1 MSLSELDER
10 LMHPALAL
18 ADKARGLTSPNPLVG
33 AFVVR
38 DGVVVGEGFHAKA
51 GTPHAERLALAA
63 AGEAA
68 RGATLYVT
76 LEPCVHQGR
85 TPPCVP
91 AVLEAGIRRV
101 VVAVLDPNPRVSGAG
116 VAALRQA
123 GLEVSAGCLEEEAR
137 RLNRPFFTW
146 VTERRP
152 FVTLKVA
159 MSLDGKIA
167 GWDRSSRWITGE
179 AARREGHRLRSEA
192 DAIAVGIST
201 ILADD
206 PELTVRLEPA
216 WPREPYRVV
225 VDSHGR
231 TPVTARVIAAGRPE
245 RTLIAV
251 TESAPG
257 DRLRALEAAGSQVLR
272 LPSRDG
278 RVDLNAL
285 MADLAQREVTALLLE
300 GGGELN
306 AGFLEAGLVDR
317 VLVFVAPMLLGGRQS
332 PTPLEGPGR
341 GLKEAFR
348 LTGMTVRAMGED
360 LLIEGDIARG
370 DKDVHWHH

>member
-1 MSLSELDER
+1 MLLSPLDES
-10 LMHPALAL
+10 LMHRALAL
-18 ADKARGLTSPNPLVG
+18 ADRARGLTSPNPLVG
-33 AFVVR
+33 ALVVR
-38 DGVVVGEGFHAKA
+38 DGVVIGEGFHLRA
-51 GTPHAERLALAA
+51 GAPHAERLALAV

-85 TPPCVP
+85 TPACVP
-91 AVLEAGIRRV
+91 AIVEAGIRRV
-101 VVAVLDPNPRVSGAG
+101 VAAVRDPDPRVSGAG
-116 VAALRQA
+116 LAALGQA
-123 GLEVSAGCLEEEAR
+123 GLEVSVGCLEEEAR
-137 RLNRPFFTW
+137 RLNQPFFTW
-146 VTERRP
+146 ITAGRP

-179 AARREGHRLRSEA
+179 EARRETHRLRSQA
-192 DAIAVGIST
+192 DAIAVGIAT
-201 ILADD
+201 VLADD

-231 TPVTARVIAAGRPE
+231 TPTSSRVLAAGSPE

-251 TESAPG
+251 IESAPG
-257 DRLRALEAAGSQVLR
+257 DRLRALEASGAQVLR

-278 RVDLNAL
+278 RVDLGAL
-285 MADLAQREVTALLLE
+285 MADLARREVTALLLE

-317 VLVFVAPMLLGGRQS
+317 VLVFVAPMLLGGRDA

-341 GLKEAFR
+341 GLKDAFR
-348 LTGMTVRAMGED
+348 LARMTVKPVGED
-360 LLIEGDIARG
+360 LLIEGDIARENE
-370 DKDVHWHH
+370 DVHGDR

>member
-1 MSLSELDER
+1 MPLSALDES
-10 LMHPALAL
+10 LMHRALAL
-18 ADKARGLTSPNPLVG
+18 AECARGLTSPNPLVG
-33 AFVVR
+33 ALVVR
-38 DGVVVGEGFHAKA
+38 DGVIVGEGFHLRA
-51 GTPHAERLALAA
+51 GAPHAESLALAV

-76 LEPCVHQGR
+76 LEPCVHEGR

-91 AVLEAGIRRV
+91 AIVEAGIRRV
-101 VVAVLDPNPRVSGAG
+101 VAAVGDPNPRVAGAG
-116 VAALRQA
+116 LAALGQA
-123 GLEVSAGCLEEEAR
+123 GLEVSVGCLEEEAR
-137 RLNRPFFTW
+137 RLNQPFFTW
-146 VTERRP
+146 ITAGRP

-179 AARREGHRLRSEA
+179 EARRETHRLRSQA

-201 ILADD
+201 VLADD

-231 TPVTARVIAAGRPE
+231 TPTTSRVLAAGSPE

-251 TESAPG
+251 TESAPE
-257 DRLRALEAAGSQVLR
+257 DRLRALEASGARVLR
-272 LPSRDG
+272 LPARDG
-278 RVDLNAL
+278 RVDLGAL

-317 VLVFVAPMLLGGRQS
+317 VAVFVAPMLLGGRDA
-332 PTPLEGPGR
+332 PTPLGGPGR

-348 LTGMTVRAMGED
+348 LARMTVKPVGED
-360 LLIEGDIARG
+360 LLVEGDIARENE
-370 DKDVHWHH
+370 DVHGHR

>member
-1 MSLSELDER
+1 MSFSELDRE
-10 LMHPALAL
+10 LMKRALAL
-18 ADKARGLTSPNPLVG
+18 AETARGLTSPNPLVG
-33 AFVVR
+33 ALVVR
-38 DGVVVGEGFHAKA
+38 DGAVVGEAHHPRA
-51 GTPHAERLALAA
+51 GAAHAERLALAG

-76 LEPCVHQGR
+76 LEPCVHHGR

-91 AVLEAGIRRV
+91 AIVEAGVRRV
-101 VVAVLDPNPRVSGAG
+101 VVAVGDPNPRVAG
-116 VAALRQA
+116 A
-123 GLEVSAGCLEEEAR
+123 GLEALRRAGISVSVGCLEEEAR

-146 VTERRP
+146 IKEQRP

-159 MSLDGKIA
+159 MTLDGKIA

-179 AARREGHRLRSEA
+179 AARREVHRLRSEA
-192 DAIAVGIST
+192 DAIAVGVAT
-201 ILADD
+201 VLADD
-206 PELTVRLEPA
+206 PELTVRLETG

-231 TPVTARVIAAGRPE
+231 TPTSARVFSAGSPE

-251 TESAPG
+251 TESVPPE
-257 DRLRALEAAGSQVLR
+257 RLRALEARGAQVLR

-278 RVDLNAL
+278 RVDLGAL
-285 MADLAQREVTALLLE
+285 MTELAGREVTALLLE

-317 VLVFVAPMLLGGRQS
+317 VLVFVAPILLGGQRA
-332 PTPLEGPGR
+332 PTPVEGAGR

-348 LTGMTVRAMGED
+348 LARMTVRAVGDD
-360 LLIEGDIARG
+360 LLIEGEIARESE
-370 DKDVHWHH
+370 DVHGDR

>member
-370 DKDVHWHH
+370 DADVHWHH

>member
-1 MSLSELDER
+1 MPFSPLDES
-10 LMHPALAL
+10 LMHQALAL
-18 ADKARGLTSPNPLVG
+18 AERARGLTSPNPLVG
-33 AFVVR
+33 ALVVR
-38 DGVVVGEGFHAKA
+38 DGVVVGEGFHQTA
-51 GTPHAERLALAA
+51 GAPHAESLALAA
-63 AGEAA
+63 AGAAA

-91 AVLEAGIRRV
+91 AIVEAGIRRV
-101 VVAVLDPNPRVSGAG
+101 VAAVTDPNRRVSGAG
-116 VAALRQA
+116 LAALRQA
-123 GLEVSAGCLEEEAR
+123 GLEVSVGCLLEEAR

-146 VTERRP
+146 ITAGRP
-152 FVTLKVA
+152 LVTLKVA

-167 GWDRSSRWITGE
+167 GWDRSSRWITGDV
-179 AARREGHRLRSEA
+179 ARRETHRLRSQA

-201 ILADD
+201 VLADD

-231 TPVTARVIAAGRPE
+231 TPTTSRVLAAGRPA

-251 TESAPG
+251 TESAPE
-257 DRLRALEAAGSQVLR
+257 DRLRALEASGAQVLR

-278 RVDLNAL
+278 RVDLGAL
-285 MADLAQREVTALLLE
+285 MADLARREVTALLLE

-317 VLVFVAPMLLGGRQS
+317 VAVFVAPMLLGGRDA

-348 LTGMTVRAMGED
+348 LTRMTVRPVGED
-360 LLIEGDIARG
+360 LLIEGDIARENE
-370 DKDVHWHH
+370 DVHGHR